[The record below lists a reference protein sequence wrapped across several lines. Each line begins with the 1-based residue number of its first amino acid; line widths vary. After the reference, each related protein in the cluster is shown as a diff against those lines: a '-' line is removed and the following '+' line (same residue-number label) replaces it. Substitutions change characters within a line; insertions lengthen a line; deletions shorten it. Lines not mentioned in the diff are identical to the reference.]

1 MNIAI
6 FLLKNT
12 GSKDISTCRVV
23 FCIPFYERVH
33 LMQEILTAVT
43 YLVAWLAC
51 EKVFHIESG
60 LVKLLVSLGAAVG
73 VYVLIAVKERREK
86 RKKGEDD

>member
-1 MNIAI
+1 
-6 FLLKNT
+6 
-12 GSKDISTCRVV
+12 
-23 FCIPFYERVH
+23 
-33 LMQEILTAVT
+33 MQEILTAVT

-60 LVKLLVSLGAAVG
+60 LVNLLISLGAAVG

-86 RKKGEDD
+86 RQKGEDD